1 MKRFSI
7 RKFFGFLLS
16 LLMVAICF
24 WIVIYQNNGI
34 EILKLADQ
42 QHQNS
47 SSPSQSTQEDVSL
60 KEDTTSTKE
69 IESYSNAVDEFEQ
82 EREKERILY
91 EAIRPNGSN
100 IVNISS
106 ELHDPLLYRS
116 VSACSNVC
124 ICWYR
129 NISFC

>member
-24 WIVIYQNNGI
+24 WIVIHQNNGI
-34 EILKLADQ
+34 EILKLDDQ

-47 SSPSQSTQEDVSL
+47 SSPSQSTQEEVSL
-60 KEDTTSTKE
+60 KEDTSSTKE
-69 IESYSNAVDEFEQ
+69 IEAYSNAVDEFEQ

-91 EAIRPNGSN
+91 EAIRPNGSK

-106 ELHDPLLYRS
+106 ELHDLL
-116 VSACSNVC
+116 N
-124 ICWYR
+124 
-129 NISFC
+129 FCKNRFILRDVLDDQILDDDE

>member
-24 WIVIYQNNGI
+24 WIVIHQNNGI
-34 EILKLADQ
+34 EILKLDDQ

-47 SSPSQSTQEDVSL
+47 SSPSQSTQEEVSL
-60 KEDTTSTKE
+60 KEDTSSTKE
-69 IESYSNAVDEFEQ
+69 IEAYSNAVDEFEQ

-91 EAIRPNGSN
+91 EAIRPNGSK

-106 ELHDPLLYRS
+106 ELHDPLNFPRLVLFFVTS
-116 VSACSNVC
+116 
-124 ICWYR
+124 
-129 NISFC
+129 

>member
-24 WIVIYQNNGI
+24 WIVIHQNNGI
-34 EILKLADQ
+34 EILKLDDQ

-47 SSPSQSTQEDVSL
+47 SSPSQSTQEEVSL
-60 KEDTTSTKE
+60 KEDTPSTKE

-91 EAIRPNGSN
+91 ESIRPNGSK

-106 ELHDPLLYRS
+106 ELHDPL
-116 VSACSNVC
+116 N
-124 ICWYR
+124 
-129 NISFC
+129 FCKNRFIFRDVLDDQILDDDE

>member
-24 WIVIYQNNGI
+24 WIVIHQNNGI
-34 EILKLADQ
+34 EILKLDDQ
-42 QHQNS
+42 RHQNS
-47 SSPSQSTQEDVSL
+47 SSPSQSTQEEVSL
-60 KEDTTSTKE
+60 KEDTPSTKE
-69 IESYSNAVDEFEQ
+69 IEAYSNAVDEFEQ

-91 EAIRPNGSN
+91 EEIRPNGSK

-106 ELHDPLLYRS
+106 ELHDPL
-116 VSACSNVC
+116 N
-124 ICWYR
+124 
-129 NISFC
+129 FCKNRFILRDVLDDQILDDDE